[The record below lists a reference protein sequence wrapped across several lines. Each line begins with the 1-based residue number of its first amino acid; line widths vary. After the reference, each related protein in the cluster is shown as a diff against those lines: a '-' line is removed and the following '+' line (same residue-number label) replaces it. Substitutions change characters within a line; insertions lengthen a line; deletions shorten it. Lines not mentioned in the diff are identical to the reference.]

1 MFLTKRQ
8 KEIHEFLKEHILRK
22 FTR

>member
-8 KEIHEFLKEHILRK
+8 KEIHDFLKEHILRK